1 MFRFL
6 LVSFLFLAS
15 NVWAQDRTISG
26 NVTSDDDGSGL
37 PGVNVIL
44 QGTTVGTTTDVNG
57 SYSLD
62 IPSDGGTLVFSFIGL
77 ASQEVEVGARSVV
90 DVVMSSDVE
99 ELQEVV
105 VTALGITKEK
115 AALGYAV
122 TSVGGEQLEARP
134 EADIAR
140 LLRGKVPGVNIT
152 SQSGVSGTGTNIIIR
167 GYTSISGSN
176 QPLFVLDG
184 VPIDANT
191 YKDRG
196 FTSGGATASSRFLD
210 LDPNNV
216 AEVSVLKGLAATVLY
231 GEAGRNGVVLITTKT
246 GQIGG
251 ASANKGLEV
260 SFSQSYFVNQVASL
274 PDDQDKY
281 GNGWQNRA
289 AAAFSNWGAPFDMP
303 GRNGLDA
310 EGTIKHPYDRAIWNG
325 VFPQHVGARWKYQA
339 YDNLQNLFVDGAQQ
353 NT

>member
-15 NVWAQDRTISG
+15 NVWAQDRTITG

-115 AALGYAV
+115 AALGL
-122 TSVGGEQLEARP
+122 S
-134 EADIAR
+134 
-140 LLRGKVPGVNIT
+140 
-152 SQSGVSGTGTNIIIR
+152 
-167 GYTSISGSN
+167 
-176 QPLFVLDG
+176 
-184 VPIDANT
+184 
-191 YKDRG
+191 
-196 FTSGGATASSRFLD
+196 
-210 LDPNNV
+210 
-216 AEVSVLKGLAATVLY
+216 
-231 GEAGRNGVVLITTKT
+231 LIH
-246 GQIGG
+246 I
-251 ASANKGLEV
+251 
-260 SFSQSYFVNQVASL
+260 
-274 PDDQDKY
+274 
-281 GNGWQNRA
+281 
-289 AAAFSNWGAPFDMP
+289 
-303 GRNGLDA
+303 
-310 EGTIKHPYDRAIWNG
+310 
-325 VFPQHVGARWKYQA
+325 
-339 YDNLQNLFVDGAQQ
+339 
-353 NT
+353 